1 MRARLLSLAL
11 VVSIAATRMTANAQA
26 QGQEQ
31 PPTAVVQA
39 ALDAASTQLGVP
51 TDNLV
56 VVMAA
61 QRDWPD
67 TSLGCPEP
75 GRSYAQII
83 TPGYVLTIDTD
94 DLVTEIQVNTDEG
107 SRAAIC

>member
-1 MRARLLSLAL
+1 MRTHLASLAAL
-11 VVSIAATRMTANAQA
+11 GLLLAAPATANGQA

-31 PPTAVVQA
+31 PPTSVVQA
-39 ALDAASTQLGVP
+39 ALDAASAQLDVA

-75 GRSYAQII
+75 GRTYAQVI

-94 DLVTEIQVNTDEG
+94 DLVTEIQVNTDTE
-107 SRAAIC
+107 SRATIC